1 MTSDE
6 LLAKADADPRVI
18 EARARWQRG
27 EISRQ
32 RFYQIRRRVAGLCVS
47 CRRPATNGDRCAEH
61 PKPPAKRGPG
71 TWAKRNER
79 LRRQR
84 REALGLPP
92 DAVLPPGGKGIK
104 RQCKKCGERG
114 HFAKTC
120 TEGK

>member
-6 LLAKADADPRVI
+6 LLAKADADPQVI

-47 CRRPATNGDRCAEH
+47 CRRAATNGDRCEQH
-61 PKPPAKRGPG
+61 PKSAPKRGPG

-79 LRRQR
+79 LKRER
-84 REALGLPP
+84 REARGLPP
-92 DAVLPPGGKGIK
+92 DAVLPLGGKGIK
-104 RQCKKCGERG
+104 RTCKQCKEPG

-120 TEGK
+120 GRKA